1 MKYYP
6 SSNYNKGNYA
16 GVIEWSSHANLTKY
30 QNQHWYM
37 DSRASNHVT
46 RVRAKLQWIEG
57 NSSGHTVKIADN
69 GVHQVGAAG
78 SSIVKIVSSKIKLG
92 NILYVRTLTH
102 SLLLVGSLIDQGHI
116 IVFTN
121 LQCIILNNH
130 KKQII
135 LALGRRDPSNDLC
148 RFTNK
153 SLEAKVNSILLK

>member
-121 LQCIILNNH
+121 LQCIILSRAVRV
-130 KKQII
+130 IG
-135 LALGRRDPSNDLC
+135 LSMLGYTKEICGD
-148 RFTNK
+148 
-153 SLEAKVNSILLK
+153 